1 MFTGMEGKRKDSI
14 HPLNNTL
21 KYFDTYNEENWR
33 KEEKRNWC
41 TITYCTNIVHEC
53 KRIIL
58 IEDISLSRE
67 LTVDRDV
74 PFFASLSLF
83 VARSLFQLVPSL
95 FSSNGKTSRCSLL
108 SEATGLSVRRLVI
121 VWIPIAN
128 SSRTPCRLSVERA
141 NSRLELAVFY
151 LLRGK
156 DRETGLGSIN
166 ISWFYSC

>member
-1 MFTGMEGKRKDSI
+1 MFTGMESKRKDSI

-74 PFFASLSLF
+74 PFFASLSLSL
-83 VARSLFQLVPSL
+83 ARSSNSCHPCFHRMEKRVAVHCYRRRRVCRCGGSLSFEFQSRIPVELLADFPW
-95 FSSNGKTSRCSLL
+95 NGR
-108 SEATGLSVRRLVI
+108 
-121 VWIPIAN
+121 IPGW
-128 SSRTPCRLSVERA
+128 
-141 NSRLELAVFY
+141 NSRY
-151 LLRGK
+151 
-156 DRETGLGSIN
+156 SI
-166 ISWFYSC
+166 YSAEKTEKRV